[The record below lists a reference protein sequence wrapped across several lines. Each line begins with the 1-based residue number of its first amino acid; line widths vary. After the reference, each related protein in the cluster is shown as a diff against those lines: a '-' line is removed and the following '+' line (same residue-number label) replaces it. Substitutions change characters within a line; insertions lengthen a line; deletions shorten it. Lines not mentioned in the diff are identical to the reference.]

1 MVMKIEVS
9 TDWQEI
15 HRKLRLEMNAVGYN
29 ADLDRMLSN
38 IDKMVSDL
46 SKIEVEARRTRSTVL
61 YREKLEAINNA
72 IDRLEKLIIMAK
84 LMR

>member
-1 MVMKIEVS
+1 MKIEIS
-9 TDWQEI
+9 TDWQEV

-29 ADLDRMLSN
+29 VDLHRMLSN

-61 YREKLEAINNA
+61 YREHLADINNA
-72 IDRLEKLIIMAK
+72 IDRLEKLVIMAK